1 VKKYIIVTGGS
12 GFIGSAVV
20 DELLK
25 SQYNVIVIDK
35 TINPWTKTLSSN
47 PNFTFIKKDVCQ
59 IDVHDFPYN
68 STQAVIHLAAS
79 HIVNDSVTNPLLF
92 YRNNLGGLLHMIGL
106 FYPTTHSLR
115 SNSFSCTKPHF
126 IFSSSAAVYG
136 SKSTSNPNI
145 VGHCFYEGDSTFPIT
160 SYGRSKLWGEQILQD
175 CTTYG
180 LKSIA
185 LRYFNVAGAGKNHG
199 YFAKKATHAVPV
211 LLNALKNNEE
221 FTIFGNDYPTKDG
234 TCIRDY
240 LHVKDVARAHVLALE
255 RLEKTDLEYD
265 VFNLG
270 SGVGTSMIDLVKTT
284 EKTLGIDIRYKF
296 ENRRLGDPAILVA
309 NADKAEEE
317 LNWYPT
323 YNMNDIIKDSW
334 GWISQDDWR

>member
-1 VKKYIIVTGGS
+1 V
-12 GFIGSAVV
+12 
-20 DELLK
+20 
-25 SQYNVIVIDK
+25 
-35 TINPWTKTLSSN
+35 WTKRLSSN
-47 PNFTFIKKDVCQ
+47 PNFTFIKKDVCE
-59 IDVHDFPYN
+59 IDIHDFPHD
-68 STQAVIHLAAS
+68 SIQAVIHLAGNL
-79 HIVNDSVTNPLLF
+79 IVSDSVTNPLSF
-92 YRNNLGGLLHMIGL
+92 YKNNLNGLLSMIGL
-106 FYPTTHSLR
+106 FYPTTYSLS
-115 SNSFSCTKPHF
+115 SNSVCIKPHF

-145 VGHCFYEGDSTFPIT
+145 VRHCFYEEDATFPIN

-270 SGVGTSMIDLVKTT
+270 SGVGTSMIDLIGIT
-284 EKTLGIDIRYKF
+284 EEILGMDIKYKF
-296 ENRRLGDPAILVA
+296 ENRRPGDQAILVA
-309 NADKAEEE
+309 IADKAKEE
-317 LNWYPT
+317 LNWHPT
-323 YNMNDIIKDSW
+323 YTMNDIIEDSW
-334 GWISQDDWR
+334 GWINSDDWR